1 MVTEA
6 GGQVTMPD
14 GAPLDLFARQVVASN
29 GLIQN
34 EMIEVLAESKPWPLI

>member
-6 GGQVTMPD
+6 GGAISDFAGNPFSIYD
-14 GAPLDLFARQVVASN
+14 GEVLASN

-34 EMIEVLAESKPWPLI
+34 EMLRVFSDH